1 MLGKA
6 LSLVVVLCFWI
17 QVPAIVAQ
25 SSGTQISKEA
35 KHAEKIKRSVFRSA
49 VGPGNDIEVKL
60 RDKTKLSGYLSEITD
75 DYFVV
80 TDPRTGVKTTLEYGQ
95 VDKVRLWLPAQNA
108 LKRKFRSSGTII
120 RNLVIGIALG
130 VTAIGI
136 ICAAAHRCEQ

>member
-1 MLGKA
+1 MLRKA
-6 LSLVVVLCFWI
+6 FSLVIVLCFSI
-17 QVPAIVAQ
+17 QVPSIFAQ

-35 KHAEKIKRSVFRSA
+35 KHAEKIKRSVCKSA

-80 TDPRTGVKTTLEYGQ
+80 TDSKTGVKSTLEYGR
-95 VDKVRLWLPAQNA
+95 VEKVRLWLPVQNA
-108 LKRKFRSSGTII
+108 LKPHFRSSGTII

-136 ICAAAHRCEQ
+136 ACAASHRCEQ